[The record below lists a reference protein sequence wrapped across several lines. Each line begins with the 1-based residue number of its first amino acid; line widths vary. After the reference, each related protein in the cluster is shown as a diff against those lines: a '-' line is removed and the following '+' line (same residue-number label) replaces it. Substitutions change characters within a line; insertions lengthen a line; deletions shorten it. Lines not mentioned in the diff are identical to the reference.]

1 MIIFYDM
8 LINRQI
14 QNKVFLILIVSFL
27 LLWPAALQAEF
38 YKYVDEEGNSYFVDD
53 ISSVPEK
60 YRDQIKV
67 YREKYDNLSGDDRS
81 QALQRENEELRAK
94 EQEHQRQIQERLL
107 QTQQIEDEERRKQ
120 AEAARQKLRE
130 KSETKVILE
139 GNRILVP
146 VTVNNDGVELD
157 LVLLLDTGASQ
168 IVLNRQAADQ
178 LNVVTVQRGL
188 AQVAGGSSIQTQM
201 GKVSYIK
208 VGPYKMENAGV
219 LIIPHE
225 GAPVNYSGLLGMNFL
240 KNVEYASELFSQI
253 PVPRGISRLP
263 KELPKVCVA
272 ETTFQGKAA

>member
-1 MIIFYDM
+1 MRIKFIIF
-8 LINRQI
+8 LI
-14 QNKVFLILIVSFL
+14 FL
-27 LLWPAALQAEF
+27 LGFLVGLSPPIWAEF
-38 YKYVDEEGNSYFVDD
+38 YKYVDEDGDIYFVDD

-67 YREKYDNLSGDDRS
+67 YREKYDNLSGDDRN

-120 AEAARQKLRE
+120 AEAARQKMRE

-146 VTVNNDGVELD
+146 VTFNNDGIELD

-178 LNVVTVQRGL
+178 LNIVTVQRGL
-188 AQVAGGSSIQTQM
+188 AQVAGGSSIQTQL

-208 VGPYKMENAGV
+208 VGPYKMEDAGV

-240 KNVEYASELFSQI
+240 KNVEYAIDYKNQVIRWKLPQSQ
-253 PVPRGISRLP
+253 P
-263 KELPKVCVA
+263 
-272 ETTFQGKAA
+272 AASN

>member
-1 MIIFYDM
+1 MKLLLDMHMNRRIEYRAIFL
-8 LINRQI
+8 LIA
-14 QNKVFLILIVSFL
+14 SFL

-67 YREKYDNLSGDDRS
+67 YREKYDNLSGDDRN
-81 QALQRENEELRAK
+81 QALQRENEEIRAQ
-94 EQEHQRQIQERLL
+94 EQDHQRQIQERLL
-107 QTQQIEDEERRKQ
+107 QTQQLEDEERRKQ
-120 AEAARQKLRE
+120 AEAANQKMRE

-146 VTVNNDGVELD
+146 VTFNNDGVELD

-178 LNVVTVQRGL
+178 LNIVTVQRGL
-188 AQVAGGSSIQTQM
+188 AQVAGGSSIQTQL

-208 VGPYKMENAGV
+208 VGPYKMEDAGV

-240 KNVEYASELFSQI
+240 KNVEYSIDYKNQVIRWKPPQSQPAASN
-253 PVPRGISRLP
+253 
-263 KELPKVCVA
+263 
-272 ETTFQGKAA
+272 

>member
-1 MIIFYDM
+1 MNMRIKSIIF
-8 LINRQI
+8 LIFPLI
-14 QNKVFLILIVSFL
+14 FLVGVS
-27 LLWPAALQAEF
+27 PAIWAEF

-60 YRDQIKV
+60 YRNQIKV
-67 YREKYDNLSGDDRS
+67 YREKYDNLTGDDRN
-81 QALQRENEELRAK
+81 QALQKETEQIRAK

-107 QTQQIEDEERRKQ
+107 QTQQIEDEERRQ
-120 AEAARQKLRE
+120 QEEAARQKMRA

-146 VTVNNDGVELD
+146 VTFNNDGVELD

-178 LNVVTVQRGL
+178 LNIVTVQRGL
-188 AQVAGGSSIQTQM
+188 AQVAGGSSIQTQL

-208 VGPYKMENAGV
+208 VGPYKMEDAGV

-240 KNVEYASELFSQI
+240 KNVEYAIDYKNQVIRWKLPQSQ
-253 PVPRGISRLP
+253 P
-263 KELPKVCVA
+263 
-272 ETTFQGKAA
+272 AASN